1 LTFGVAARI
10 LAFPVVSDRAMTYL
24 ALARKW
30 RPRTFAEVSGQKHV
44 VDTLVNVLDSGRVHH
59 AFLLSGTRGVGK
71 TTLARIFAGALNCEK
86 GISSSPC
93 GECGNC
99 RAVEQG
105 GFVDLIEVDAASR
118 TRVEETR
125 ELLDNVQ
132 YVPTIGRFKIY
143 LIDEVHM
150 LSAHSFNALLKTLE
164 EPPEHIKFL
173 LATTDP
179 QKLPVT
185 VLSRCLQFHLRALEP
200 AEIAAR
206 LTLILREEKV
216 EADAAAV
223 DILAR
228 AAAGSLRDALSLLDQ
243 AIAHGGGE
251 VREAAVRAMLGMI
264 DEAHTEALLG
274 AIAGNDAEGALAAVA
289 AMAEKSPDY
298 AVALDDLLLC
308 FHRLALAQSAP
319 KAAQSLDGVPAGA
332 LALSG
337 RFSAEDLQWCY
348 QAALLGKRDLPLAPD
363 PRSGFEMVLLRILA
377 FRLEEGA
384 ATSTKPPAAVPK
396 TVTPTAQPST
406 APSTMQPPETPSKPP
421 AKFNLSELNA
431 ETWPQWVE
439 ASGARAMVRQL
450 AFHSKPVKVDGD
462 CVHLV
467 LDNAPMFHEE
477 RAASL
482 AGCLSRMTG
491 VAVRLEF
498 KVAEEAEGAD
508 AVTPAQSQSEQADN
522 AAAEVRRSVDNDD
535 HVRAI
540 KERFGASVVDVR
552 NGDGGDGV

>member
-216 EADAAAV
+216 AADAAAV

-337 RFSAEDLQWCY
+337 RFGAEDLQWCY

-384 ATSTKPPAAVPK
+384 ATSTKPPAAAPK
-396 TVTPTAQPST
+396 TVTPAAQPST
-406 APSTMQPPETPSKPP
+406 APSTMQPPETP

-450 AFHSKPVKVDGD
+450 ALHSKPVKVDGD

-535 HVRAI
+535 HVRAV

>member
-1 LTFGVAARI
+1 
-10 LAFPVVSDRAMTYL
+10 MTYL

-86 GISSSPC
+86 GINSSPC

-164 EPPEHIKFL
+164 EPPEHVKFL

-216 EADAAAV
+216 EADTAAV

-243 AIAHGGGE
+243 AIAYGGGE

-384 ATSTKPPAAVPK
+384 ATSVAPSAKPPVAAPK
-396 TVTPTAQPST
+396 TVTPTAKPPT
-406 APSTMQPPETPSKPP
+406 APSTTPPPESPPPEAPSKPP
-421 AKFNLSELNA
+421 AKFNLGELNA

-450 AFHSKPVKVDGD
+450 ALHSRPVKVDGD
-462 CVHLV
+462 CVHLA
-467 LDNAPMFHEE
+467 LDNAPMFHED

-498 KVAEEAEGAD
+498 KDAGEVDGAD
-508 AVTPAQSQSEQADN
+508 AATPAQSQSEQADN

-540 KERFGASVVDVR
+540 KERFGASVVNVK

>member
-1 LTFGVAARI
+1 
-10 LAFPVVSDRAMTYL
+10 
-24 ALARKW
+24 
-30 RPRTFAEVSGQKHV
+30 
-44 VDTLVNVLDSGRVHH
+44 
-59 AFLLSGTRGVGK
+59 
-71 TTLARIFAGALNCEK
+71 
-86 GISSSPC
+86 
-93 GECGNC
+93 
-99 RAVEQG
+99 
-105 GFVDLIEVDAASR
+105 
-118 TRVEETR
+118 
-125 ELLDNVQ
+125 
-132 YVPTIGRFKIY
+132 
-143 LIDEVHM
+143 VHM

-337 RFSAEDLQWCY
+337 RFGAEDLQWCY

-384 ATSTKPPAAVPK
+384 ATSTKPPAAAPK

-450 AFHSKPVKVDGD
+450 ALHSKPVKVDGD

-491 VAVRLEF
+491 AAVRLEF
-498 KVAEEAEGAD
+498 KVAEEADGAD

>member
-1 LTFGVAARI
+1 
-10 LAFPVVSDRAMTYL
+10 MTYL

-164 EPPEHIKFL
+164 EPPEHVKFL

-251 VREAAVRAMLGMI
+251 VRESAVRAMLGMI
-264 DEAHTEALLG
+264 DEAHTEALLA

-332 LALSG
+332 LALG
-337 RFSAEDLQWCY
+337 ERFSAEDLQWCY

-384 ATSTKPPAAVPK
+384 ATSAASTVASSAKPPATAPK
-396 TVTPTAQPST
+396 TVTPAAEPPT
-406 APSTMQPPETPSKPP
+406 APSTTPSPQSPPPETPSTPP
-421 AKFNLSELNA
+421 SKFNLSELNA

-450 AFHSKPVKVDGD
+450 ALHSRPLKVDGD
-462 CVHLV
+462 CVHMA
-467 LDNAPMFHEE
+467 LDNAPMFHED

-498 KVAEEAEGAD
+498 KDAEEVDDAD
-508 AVTPAQSQSEQADN
+508 AGNVATPAQSQSEQAGN
-522 AAAEVRRSVDNDD
+522 AAAEARRSVDNDD

-540 KERFGASVVDVR
+540 KERFGASVVKVQ
-552 NGDGGDGV
+552 NGGGGDDGV